1 MSWPFSSF
9 LSLRSTPLEC
19 NSLFEA
25 CSRLMQVGS
34 PPKTGL
40 ASNGEVEYLFAHI
53 RDLKR
58 IDKFPDSGRI

>member
-1 MSWPFSSF
+1 MSWPFSF

-19 NSLFEA
+19 NSYLKLVL
-25 CSRLMQVGS
+25 RLMQVGS

-40 ASNGEVEYLFAHI
+40 APNGEVEYLFAHI

-58 IDKFPDSGRI
+58 IGKFPDSGRI